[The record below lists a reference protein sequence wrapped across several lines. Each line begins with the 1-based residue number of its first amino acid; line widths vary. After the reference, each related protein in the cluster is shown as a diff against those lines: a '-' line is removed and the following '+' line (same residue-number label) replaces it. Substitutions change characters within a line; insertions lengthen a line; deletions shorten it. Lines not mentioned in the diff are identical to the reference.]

1 MAKGLN
7 IGINTVASVAV
18 IVIGL
23 PIAYNNLQ
31 KARDTYIQQLY
42 NEAIYQADSNR
53 DGRLQ
58 REELTDL
65 LKKIELECKLANHF
79 RVYYTKDLNP
89 VCETSSG
96 STTVL
101 LSMPDIRKY
110 LYGEER

>member
-23 PIAYNNLQ
+23 PFAYNNLQ
-31 KARDTYIQQLY
+31 KARDDYILQLY
-42 NEAIYQADSNR
+42 IKAIEQADSNR

-79 RVYYTKDLNP
+79 RVYYTKDSNP

-101 LSMPDIRKY
+101 LTMPYLKKY
-110 LYGEER
+110 LYGEQR